1 MKITLN
7 PIQTTGLRLSLSNDN
22 LEIAHAFLY
31 FLNNDLH
38 PQPLAYLEDV
48 FVDETFRGQGFGR
61 KLIETA
67 IQEAKKARCYKL
79 VATARFSNTTA
90 EKLYTSCGFEKHSNG
105 FRLDFQNRK

>member
-1 MKITLN
+1 MKINQKKIT
-7 PIQTTGLRLSLSNDN
+7 TTGLRLSLSDDN

-31 FLNNDLH
+31 FLRNDLH
-38 PQPLAYLEDV
+38 SQLSAYLEDV
-48 FVDETFRGQGFGR
+48 FVDETLRGQGFGR

-90 EKLYTSCGFEKHSNG
+90 EKLYTSSGFQKHSHG